1 MKTPA
6 VHRYQPTSRG
16 TWDERHPVLG
26 AILGVLSLVAMFAV
40 FILAE
45 ATL

>member
-6 VHRYQPTSRG
+6 AHLYQPQPG
-16 TWDERHPVLG
+16 TWDERHPILG

-40 FILAE
+40 FFLAE